1 MVIRVV
7 LQSEKEMRKFSSFT
21 DWIQNIEGVVS
32 VEEEKGQSPY
42 VFDYYVRVIYNRDD
56 LLTVLKAFDFRTRLF
71 ILSDR
76 ESRIHRRRR
85 VAYQKEASQS
95 GRTKKTASLWKNSLV
110 VCSGSWT
117 KDYLIISHTTCGS
130 FFCRIGWCKR
140 KVKGYAD
147 SNDRRL

>member
-42 VFDYYVRVIYNRDD
+42 VFDYYVHVIYNRDD

-95 GRTKKTASLWKNSLV
+95 GRTKKTAAL
-110 VCSGSWT
+110 
-117 KDYLIISHTTCGS
+117 
-130 FFCRIGWCKR
+130 
-140 KVKGYAD
+140 
-147 SNDRRL
+147 